1 MVEPLHDIMG
11 DLTRENDDGEVTLN
25 RSMSTGE
32 LRKAMVYDATDPDD
46 LDDEELAT
54 LVDRLL
60 RNFYNVLV
68 TVFDEE
74 ERHIGL
80 VDRSET
86 SVAAVTLEHMDSQGY
101 MTVQAGARDY
111 EYQNGE
117 YYQHGYAEFRPR
129 KEE

>member
-32 LRKAMVYDATDPDD
+32 LRKAMVEDDTDPDD

-60 RNFYNVLV
+60 RNFSNVLV

-86 SVAAVTLEHMDSQGY
+86 GVEAVTLEHMDSQGY
-101 MTVQAGARDY
+101 KVVQAGVSDY
-111 EYQNGE
+111 EYHNGE
-117 YYQHGYAEFRPR
+117 SYQHGYAEFRPG
-129 KEE
+129 E